1 MALFFIN
8 SAMNINKEIEI
19 NISDAIVEKAI
30 SFSIGKNK
38 LCLYPS
44 TLGKMQILKN
54 SISRWMSIW
63 SFWPLIRL
71 LRR

>member
-1 MALFFIN
+1 
-8 SAMNINKEIEI
+8 MNINKEIEI

-54 SISRWMSIW
+54 
-63 SFWPLIRL
+63 LYL
-71 LRR
+71 